1 MKIRLVIPTVLAIVA
16 AGTPARAGGTLST
29 RMLWPNNNQ
38 TVVCLV
44 TNVGTTPAEVLVQG
58 RGFPGTVLAYDAKS
72 CLTDPTRLDPG
83 ESCHVAFAKG
93 SPAWCSFTGKGKL
106 RAVGEI
112 RDASGEVQVVP
123 ATAK

>member
-1 MKIRLVIPTVLAIVA
+1 MKNRLAILTLLAIVA
-16 AGTPARAGGTLST
+16 TGTPARAGGTLST

-44 TNVGTTPAEVLVQG
+44 TNVGTTPAEVRVQG
-58 RGFPGTVLAYDAKS
+58 RGFPGTVLAAEATS
-72 CLTDPTRLDPG
+72 CLTDPSTLDPG
-83 ESCHVAFAKG
+83 ESCHVAFSKG
-93 SPAWCSFTGKGKL
+93 SPAWCAFTGKGKL

-123 ATAK
+123 ATTK